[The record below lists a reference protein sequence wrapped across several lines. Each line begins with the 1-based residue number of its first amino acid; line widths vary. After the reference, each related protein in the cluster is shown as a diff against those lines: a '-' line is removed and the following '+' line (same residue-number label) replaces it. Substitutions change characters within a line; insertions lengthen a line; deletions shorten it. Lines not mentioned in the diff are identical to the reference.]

1 LKKTTRLAAILAF
14 VLLAVATQA
23 QQSTP
28 PSANPGSSA
37 PPQAQKNI
45 EAYLRNLYAFGPDV
59 QLSVGPFK
67 GTAVE
72 GILETNID
80 VVIEGNKQTVKF
92 YASKDG
98 RFLFQGELSDM
109 SKDPLAE
116 TRAKIQMSDAPS
128 VGDSNAPVTL
138 VEYSDFQ
145 CPVCKSLHD
154 VLRGI
159 LPNYAGKVRVVFK
172 DFPLE
177 QVHPWARTAAIAGRC
192 AYQQDAKAFWKV
204 YDLIYDNQ
212 EVISAANAWTKM
224 ADYAAQ
230 PQGIE
235 RACREDSAALRCG
248 LCRARK
254 KRDGEVYRQQS
265 GAHLRR
271 SRRFRAEQNASPDV
285 RRVRRIALFP
295 AGGSAN
301 GVRLQR
307 RATGDHHLRRCVER
321 QKLLGQSPL

>member
-230 PQGIE
+230 
-235 RACREDSAALRCG
+235 SG
-248 LCRARK
+248 LNADAFKTCM
-254 KRDGEVYRQQS
+254 
-265 GAHLRR
+265 
-271 SRRFRAEQNASPDV
+271 ASPEAAAAVDISRENGQRLEV
-285 RRVRRIALFP
+285 GSTPTVFVNGRRIVGADQRLLDQYIKYELAQQRP
-295 AGGSAN
+295 A
-301 GVRLQR
+301 RP
-307 RATGDHHLRRCVER
+307 TE
-321 QKLLGQSPL
+321 KK

>member
-1 LKKTTRLAAILAF
+1 LRKTTRLAAILAF

-23 QQSTP
+23 QQSTS
-28 PSANPGSSA
+28 PSANPGWSA

-92 YASKDG
+92 YVSKDG
-98 RFLFQGELSDM
+98 GFLFQGELSDM
-109 SKDPLAE
+109 TKDPLAE

-128 VGDSNAPVTL
+128 VGDINAPVTL
-138 VEYSDFQ
+138 VEYSDFE
-145 CPVCKSLHD
+145 CPVCKKLHD
-154 VLRGI
+154 VLRGV

-224 ADYAAQ
+224 ADYA
-230 PQGIE
+230 E
-235 RACREDSAALRCG
+235 
-248 LCRARK
+248 
-254 KRDGEVYRQQS
+254 QS
-265 GAHLRR
+265 GLNADA
-271 SRRFRAEQNASPDV
+271 FKTCMASPEAAAAVDTSRENGQKLEV
-285 RRVRRIALFP
+285 GSTPTVFVNGRRIVGADQRLLDQYINYELAQQRP
-295 AGGSAN
+295 A
-301 GVRLQR
+301 RP
-307 RATGDHHLRRCVER
+307 TE
-321 QKLLGQSPL
+321 KK